1 MEKILIA
8 PSLLAAD
15 FMNLEQEIK
24 RINDSEAEW
33 LHLDVMDGEF
43 VPNLT
48 FGYDLVDSITNQLT
62 KVADVHLMINNP
74 IKFVTQF
81 ANAGSDY
88 FVFHYEATD
97 DVQAVIDEVIKHDMK
112 VGISIKPDTPVT
124 VLNKYL
130 DQLDLVLIMSVEPGF
145 GGQKFNPNAV
155 DKIAALNEYRIEHNL
170 SYLIEVDGGINAET
184 APLVKAA
191 GVDVLVAG
199 SYVFGDQMD
208 ERIAILKK

>member
-15 FMNLEQEIK
+15 FMNLEKEIS
-24 RINDSEAEW
+24 RINESQADW

-48 FGYDLVDSITNQLT
+48 FGYDLVDSITNQLD

-74 IKFVTQF
+74 IKFVEQF

-97 DVQAVIDEVIKHDMK
+97 DVQAVIDEVKKFDMK
-112 VGISIKPDTPVT
+112 VGISIKPDTSVEAIT
-124 VLNKYL
+124 DYL
-130 DQLDLVLIMSVEPGF
+130 EQLDLVLIMSVEPGF
-145 GGQKFNPNAV
+145 GGQKFNPEAV
-155 DKIAALNEYRIEHNL
+155 TKIAKLNQLRTEHGYN
-170 SYLIEVDGGINAET
+170 YLIEVDGGINADTCE
-184 APLVKAA
+184 LVKEA

-199 SYVFGDQMD
+199 SYVFCEEMN
-208 ERIAILKK
+208 ERIEILKK